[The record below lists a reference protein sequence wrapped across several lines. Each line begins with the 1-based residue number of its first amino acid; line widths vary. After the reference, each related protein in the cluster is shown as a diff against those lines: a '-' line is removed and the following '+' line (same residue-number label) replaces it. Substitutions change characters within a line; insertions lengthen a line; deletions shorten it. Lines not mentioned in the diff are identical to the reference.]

1 MKDNNEKL
9 LNGLT
14 QSQANERLKKYGY
27 NDLEVQ
33 KSQTLLEIILEILKE
48 PMFILLIASALIYF
62 FVSKEVLEGLIMIFS
77 VVLMIAIDV
86 VQQYKTDKS
95 LEKLREMSSPKAIV
109 KRDGKFVEI
118 ESSCVVPGDVMQI
131 TEGDKVC
138 ADGRILSLSDLAVDE
153 SVLTGESDIIYKTLS
168 DDGDGRFKQNYVYQ
182 GTSVVLG
189 SAEILV
195 TETGSKTQVGQIGQ
209 SILDAPSRPTPLEKQ
224 VNGLVKKVSS
234 YALIMLVIVVI
245 ITYFQFHD
253 FYKSIISG
261 LTFAISTIPEEFPVI
276 LTIFLSLGAY
286 RLSAK
291 KSLIRRLS
299 SVETLG
305 CVSVLCVDKTGTLTE
320 NKMTVSKILP
330 FGSCSTDYIEK
341 ISVLAC
347 EKNSYDP
354 MEKAILKHCKINSA
368 DLFLNEL
375 ITEYPFTSKLKM
387 MGHVWKI
394 QDKIITAVKGSPE
407 GVLKICKLTESKR
420 ELILKQ
426 QAELASDGCRVIAVA
441 AKETSSLD
449 SVPSNIEDCELDF
462 IGFISLS
469 DPPRKEVKKSIDVC
483 KKAGIKVIMITGDNP
498 ITAKAIG
505 KQIGF
510 SDYNNFLTGDQIDS
524 MSEEELTEAVKN
536 TNIFARVVPEQKL
549 KIIKAIKQNGL
560 TVAMT
565 GDGVNDAPALK
576 YADIGIAMGKRGTS
590 IAKEASD
597 MILLDDNF
605 STIVETV
612 KDGRRIYDNIQ
623 KAVRYVLTFK
633 VPVILI
639 SLFVPLMGLS
649 PMLLPIHIVLLEL
662 ILDPVSAIVLE
673 RQPAEKNIMS
683 KKPRDVS
690 KKLISLKDIVKII
703 FQGLIIFLSAF
714 SSYVTIFSK
723 FGDEALARS
732 FSISILILS
741 NILLI
746 YINSSDTQSMF
757 YVMKTFVKDKIILTI
772 ICFILAMLGLILYFE
787 PMRIVFKTSQLNLW
801 QLITVIMI
809 SIISVIWYEV
819 VKTWNHSKEIKKN
832 NT

>member
-14 QSQANERLKKYGY
+14 QNQANERLKQYGY
-27 NDLEVQ
+27 NDLEAQ
-33 KSQTLLEIILEILKE
+33 KSQTLLQIILEILKE

-62 FVSKEVLEGLIMIFS
+62 FVSKEVLEGLVMIFS

-109 KRDGKFVEI
+109 KRDGKFIEI

-168 DDGDGRFKQNYVYQ
+168 YDGEGRFKQNYVYQ

-209 SILDAPSRPTPLEKQ
+209 SILDAPIRPTPLEKQ

-234 YALIMLVIVVI
+234 Y
-245 ITYFQFHD
+245 
-253 FYKSIISG
+253 SG

-291 KSLIRRLS
+291 NSLIRRLS

-330 FGSCSTDYIEK
+330 FGDCSTDYIEK

-354 MEKAILKHCKINSA
+354 MEQAILKHCKINSA
-368 DLFLNEL
+368 NLFSNEL
-375 ITEYPFTSKLKM
+375 IAEYPFTSKLKM

-394 QDKIITAVKGSPE
+394 QDRIITAVKGSPE

-441 AKETSSLD
+441 AKETISLD
-449 SVPSNIEDCELDF
+449 GVPSNIEDCELDF

-505 KQIGF
+505 KQIGL
-510 SDYNNFLTGDQIDS
+510 SDCNNFLTGDQIDS
-524 MSEEELTEAVKN
+524 MSDEELAEAVKN

-633 VPVILI
+633 VPIILI

-673 RQPAEKNIMS
+673 RQPAEKNIML

-690 KKLISLKDIVKII
+690 KKLILFNDIVKII
-703 FQGLIIFLSAF
+703 FQGFIIFLSAF

-757 YVMKTFVKDKIILTI
+757 YVMKTFMKDKIILAI
-772 ICFILAMLGLILYFE
+772 ICFILAMLGSILYFE
-787 PMRIVFKTSQLNLW
+787 PMRIVFKTSPLNLW
-801 QLITVIMI
+801 QLMAVIMI

-819 VKTWNHSKEIKKN
+819 VKTWNRSKEIKKN